1 MFVSTFLYQVQV
13 HLVSDVKLMAS
24 VAKAQLRG
32 VPFITVT
39 QNDAMEGTAHQ
50 ESYGIVR
57 TVGQAAIEQTL
68 VVLVNQSPGNVAS
81 PCRSVILH
89 EGRRLYS

>member
-1 MFVSTFLYQVQV
+1 MIFFLEYSYTLMFVSTFLYQVQI

-39 QNDAMEGTAHQ
+39 QNDAMEATPHKTQ
-50 ESYGIVR
+50 
-57 TVGQAAIEQTL
+57 
-68 VVLVNQSPGNVAS
+68 VANTT
-81 PCRSVILH
+81 
-89 EGRRLYS
+89 